1 VVTEEQLTAA
11 TPETGEIDINKG
23 GVALLKERFPLRSV
37 PAYMFTAVEG
47 FRITQ
52 FVDIDEI
59 QARFNKHLKVLEDT
73 QRRFPLVETEG
84 GRPGNQRQCSTWS
97 TVTQLQVFYTTLVRR
112 ATRTTGHLKLVE

>member
-1 VVTEEQLTAA
+1 MQGAHGFSKEAWMPIGSLTSTDDSYT
-11 TPETGEIDINKG
+11 TPETGEIDNNKG

-59 QARFNKHLKVLEDT
+59 QARFNKQLKVLEDT

-84 GRPGNQRQCSTWS
+84 GRPGNQRQCSTC
-97 TVTQLQVFYTTLVRR
+97 LLYTSD
-112 ATRTTGHLKLVE
+112 AADE